1 MLDVACPECGEV
13 YHVAEAHVGRSL
25 RCRRCER
32 VFRIEA
38 PPAPSRGAAPAA
50 APPPPRPGGVGPDA
64 AGRPVEV
71 TDRDFE
77 RVVLRAPRP
86 VLVDFWAPWC
96 GPCHALAPV
105 VEQLAAEY
113 AGRVDVAKLNTDAS
127 PRTMARYG
135 VLGLPT
141 LVLFRGGQ
149 EVRRLVGV
157 QPRATIKRALD
168 QVAPS

>member
-1 MLDVACPECGEV
+1 MEFDVACPGCGER

-38 PPAPSRGAAPAA
+38 PPAPSGGTAA
-50 APPPPRPGGVGPDA
+50 APSHRVETGPDA

-77 RVVLRAPRP
+77 QVVLRAPRP

-96 GPCHALAPV
+96 GPCHALSPV

-113 AGRVDVAKLNTDAS
+113 AGRIDFAKLNTDDN
-127 PRTMARYG
+127 PRTMARYS
-135 VLGLPT
+135 VMGLPT

-149 EVRRLVGV
+149 EAGRLVGV
-157 QPRATIKRALD
+157 QPKGTIKRALD
-168 QVAPS
+168 RVAA

>member
-1 MLDVACPECGEV
+1 MLDVACPGCGEV
-13 YHVAEAHVGRSL
+13 YHVAAAHVGRGL

-38 PPAPSRGAAPAA
+38 PPAASAA
-50 APPPPRPGGVGPDA
+50 APRQGGPGPDA

-71 TDRDFE
+71 TDQDFE
-77 RVVLRAPRP
+77 RVVLRARRP

-149 EVRRLVGV
+149 EAGRLVGV
-157 QPRATIKRALD
+157 QPRATIKQALD
-168 QVAPS
+168 RVAGA